1 MFSELLMEKLWND
14 CFSEV
19 INHDYEREENARFDY
34 IRDLEK
40 RDEMRREIEN
50 LAEELSALISDY
62 VDFTI
67 GTLNEDD
74 WDEDISDLENMTC
87 DLDKVWG
94 QGFKP
99 FPIGYLKIS
108 VQRKRG
114 FYYDDYIRFFRTE

>member
-94 QGFKP
+94 
-99 FPIGYLKIS
+99 
-108 VQRKRG
+108 
-114 FYYDDYIRFFRTE
+114 